1 MLVSA
6 RAGIPTRALNFKS
19 IEGGL
24 KDGGSWREQSNGKDS
39 RGGGAKMDINW
50 GYMNDE
56 KLKQKRRYGICK
68 RNFEL

>member
-24 KDGGSWREQSNGKDS
+24 KDGGSWDEQSNGKDS
-39 RGGGAKMDINW
+39 RGRGLRW
-50 GYMNDE
+50 T
-56 KLKQKRRYGICK
+56 
-68 RNFEL
+68 